1 MCIDYGRRRCGIAA
15 TDTLRIVATGITTVA
30 TAELIKFLKDY
41 TSREPVDA
49 IVIGRPV
56 TLQGEPSESMRYITP
71 AVARMRKEFPGMKFI
86 FWDERF
92 TSAIAHRAMIDGG
105 MKKHAC
111 KAGQT
116 IPEYRHDNKKT
127 LTLYETSRISV
138 WPSGTPRRVCR
149 CDARLSGTK
158 ETHQRHVRDH
168 VCLGRHRPRS
178 TTDRTQRPHSGNRR
192 RSAERHP
199 PRMRGTETGTHQS

>member
-30 TAELIKFLKDY
+30 TAELINFLKDY

-105 MKKHAC
+105 MKKHARRD
-111 KAGQT
+111 KAVVDRIAAT
-116 IPEYRHDNKKT
+116 IILNDY
-127 LTLYETSRISV
+127 LQSRANNPGI
-138 WPSGTPRRVCR
+138 
-149 CDARLSGTK
+149 
-158 ETHQRHVRDH
+158 
-168 VCLGRHRPRS
+168 
-178 TTDRTQRPHSGNRR
+178 
-192 RSAERHP
+192 
-199 PRMRGTETGTHQS
+199 

>member
-30 TAELIKFLKDY
+30 TAELINFLKDY

-71 AVARMRKEFPGMKFI
+71 AVARMRKEFPDMKFI

-105 MKKHAC
+105 MKKHARRD
-111 KAGQT
+111 KAVVDRIAAT
-116 IPEYRHDNKKT
+116 IILNDY
-127 LTLYETSRISV
+127 LQSRANNPGI
-138 WPSGTPRRVCR
+138 
-149 CDARLSGTK
+149 
-158 ETHQRHVRDH
+158 
-168 VCLGRHRPRS
+168 
-178 TTDRTQRPHSGNRR
+178 
-192 RSAERHP
+192 
-199 PRMRGTETGTHQS
+199 